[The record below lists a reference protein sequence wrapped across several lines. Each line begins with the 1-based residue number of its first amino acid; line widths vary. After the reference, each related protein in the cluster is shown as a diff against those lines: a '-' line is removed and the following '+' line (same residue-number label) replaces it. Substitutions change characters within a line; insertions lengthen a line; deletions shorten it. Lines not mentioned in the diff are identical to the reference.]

1 MPEILKT
8 TDFDLPVTEEF
19 LHRVQRGV
27 RRRRTLRVAAAGF
40 AVLAVTGVIAVT
52 QTRPASLPAATASS
66 TVPDV
71 DRFLIGYVPDGI
83 RLDEQRSNNVLTIR
97 PDGTDAGSPA
107 GPEDL
112 DVAVSMRR
120 FEQANG
126 GSYMWITVLRPSTP
140 PSQPVSATTFNGLL
154 IRHLTGTVTV
164 EQFDVPTGRAR
175 LTRTSPAQDA
185 GYGIVIA
192 GTDRTV
198 ITIEANTR
206 VPADVLKAVATGLT
220 PA

>member
-27 RRRRTLRVAAAGF
+27 RRRRAFRVAAAGL
-40 AVLAVTGVIAVT
+40 AVLAVTGVVTVT
-52 QTRPASLPAATASS
+52 QLRPAPSPVTAASP

-71 DRFLIGYVPDGI
+71 DRFLIGYLPDGI
-83 RLDEQRSNNVLTIR
+83 RLDEKHGSRTLMIR
-97 PDGTDAGSPA
+97 TDGTEA
-107 GPEDL
+107 GPSSSPRDL
-112 DVAVSMRR
+112 NVVESMRR

-126 GSYMWITVLRPSTP
+126 GSYLWITVLRPSVP
-140 PSQPVSATTFNGLL
+140 PSETLPATTFNALL
-154 IRHLTGTVTV
+154 NRQLTGSVLV
-164 EQFDVPTGRAR
+164 EKFDVPTGKAH
-175 LTRTSPAQDA
+175 LTRPSASASA

-192 GTDRTV
+192 GADRTV

-206 VPADVLKAVATGLT
+206 VPADVLKAVAAGLT

>member
-27 RRRRTLRVAAAGF
+27 RRRRTLRMAAAGF
-40 AVLAVTGVIAVT
+40 AVLAVIGVVAVT
-52 QTRPASLPAATASS
+52 QTRPVPRPTTAASPA
-66 TVPDV
+66 VPDV

-83 RLDEQRSNNVLTIR
+83 RLDEQRSSSVLIVR
-97 PDGTDAGSPA
+97 PDGTEAGTSA
-107 GPEDL
+107 GPQDL
-112 DVAVSMRR
+112 DVMVSMRR

-126 GSYMWITVLRPSTP
+126 GSYMWITVLRPSVP
-140 PSQPVSATTFNGLL
+140 PSQTVAATTFNGLL
-154 IRHLTGTVTV
+154 NRRLTGTVTV
-164 EQFDVPTGRAR
+164 EKFDVPAGRAH
-175 LTRTSPAQDA
+175 LTRSSPAKDA

-206 VPADVLKAVATGLT
+206 VPAEILKAVATGLT

>member
-1 MPEILKT
+1 MPDILKT

-27 RRRRTLRVAAAGF
+27 RRRQAFRVAAAGL
-40 AVLAVTGVIAVT
+40 AVLAVTGVVAVT
-52 QTRPASLPAATASS
+52 QTRRVPDPVAAASPTIA
-66 TVPDV
+66 DV
-71 DRFLIGYVPDGI
+71 DRFLIGYIPDGI
-83 RLDEQRSNNVLTIR
+83 RLDEQRGSSSLMVR
-97 PDGTDAGSPA
+97 PDGTDAGTSS
-107 GPEDL
+107 GPQDL
-112 DVAVSMRR
+112 NVAVSMRR

-126 GSYMWITVLRPSTP
+126 GSYMWITVYRPSSP
-140 PSQPVSATTFNGLL
+140 PAQTVPATTFNALL
-154 IRHLTGTVTV
+154 NRQLIGTTTV
-164 EQFDVPTGRAR
+164 EKFDVPTGRAS
-175 LTRTSPAQDA
+175 LTRTSAAEAA

-206 VPADVLKAVATGLT
+206 VPAETLKSVAAGIT